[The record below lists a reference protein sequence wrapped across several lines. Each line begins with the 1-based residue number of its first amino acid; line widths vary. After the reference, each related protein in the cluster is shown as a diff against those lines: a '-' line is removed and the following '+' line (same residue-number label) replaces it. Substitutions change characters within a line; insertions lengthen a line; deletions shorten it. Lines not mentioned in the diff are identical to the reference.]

1 MIKFLGKVKCKWC
14 VKYLE
19 KVRLV
24 RSYEYQKVHYL
35 WAKTAVIHGDEIEH
49 IVSEAKRRKEVMY
62 VVRFLDII
70 FLHQRLLD
78 VFSTYSY
85 CSACLL

>member
-1 MIKFLGKVKCKWC
+1 MHFVLLKHYTSNCWTQISLFTEIEDVIKFLGKVKCKWC

-49 IVSEAKRRKEVMY
+49 IVSEAKRRKEVKY
-62 VVRFLDII
+62 IV
-70 FLHQRLLD
+70 
-78 VFSTYSY
+78 
-85 CSACLL
+85 